1 MSKPQILI
9 VEDDRIVA
17 EGIKDSLEKLGYVV
31 AGIASSGERALT
43 MAQDKKPDL
52 MLMDIVLKGEMD
64 GIEAAENIRS
74 RFGIPVVFLTAYADE
89 EKLERA
95 KITEPF
101 GYLIKPFQNRELK
114 VTIEMALYK
123 ANTDAERKQAVE
135 ALRKSEEKYRTLFE
149 AESDALFMV
158 DAETADIL
166 ESNEAATRLYGYSP
180 SEFKGLKAMDL
191 SAEPEKTSESIRRA
205 SSKTS
210 VSIRYHKKKDETVFP
225 VEISANYFTH
235 HGRRINI
242 SAIRDI
248 SERMRLEARLRE
260 AQKIE
265 AIGTLAGGIAHEF
278 NNALTSVMG
287 NVELLAGDLPQN
299 EDLNEYI
306 DAIKTASQRM
316 AGLTKQLLAY
326 ARGGRYRDEIVSL
339 SDFVEER
346 LTMLKSNVDP
356 SLRVETDLARDIF
369 KVKAD
374 LTQVQMVISTLVD
387 NAAEAVENEGRIRIS
402 TSSQEI
408 DEAFAQKHP
417 DLNPGAYVCLTVADD
432 GKGMDPETVDK
443 IFDPFFSTKF
453 LGRGLG
459 MAAAHGI
466 IVNHAGAIL
475 IDSKPGKGTSVRI
488 YLPAVRAEEDRTE
501 EKLLKKPEFKVSGA
515 TGTILVIEDEE
526 LVMNTIR
533 SILKKLGYRVLEA
546 KTGNE
551 AIDMVRT
558 FDEDIDL
565 ALLDIKLPDISGDR
579 LYPII
584 MEARPN
590 LKVIVCSGY
599 ALDGPVREILNAG
612 AEAFIQKPFSIAQI
626 SEKLKA
632 VLDQRD

>member
-1 MSKPQILI
+1 
-9 VEDDRIVA
+9 
-17 EGIKDSLEKLGYVV
+17 
-31 AGIASSGERALT
+31 
-43 MAQDKKPDL
+43 
-52 MLMDIVLKGEMD
+52 
-64 GIEAAENIRS
+64 
-74 RFGIPVVFLTAYADE
+74 
-89 EKLERA
+89 
-95 KITEPF
+95 
-101 GYLIKPFQNRELK
+101 
-114 VTIEMALYK
+114 
-123 ANTDAERKQAVE
+123 
-135 ALRKSEEKYRTLFE
+135 
-149 AESDALFMV
+149 
-158 DAETADIL
+158 
-166 ESNEAATRLYGYSP
+166 
-180 SEFKGLKAMDL
+180 
-191 SAEPEKTSESIRRA
+191 
-205 SSKTS
+205 
-210 VSIRYHKKKDETVFP
+210 
-225 VEISANYFTH
+225 
-235 HGRRINI
+235 
-242 SAIRDI
+242 
-248 SERMRLEARLRE
+248 
-260 AQKIE
+260 
-265 AIGTLAGGIAHEF
+265 
-278 NNALTSVMG
+278 
-287 NVELLAGDLPQN
+287 
-299 EDLNEYI
+299 
-306 DAIKTASQRM
+306 
-316 AGLTKQLLAY
+316 
-326 ARGGRYRDEIVSL
+326 
-339 SDFVEER
+339 
-346 LTMLKSNVDP
+346 
-356 SLRVETDLARDIF
+356 
-369 KVKAD
+369 
-374 LTQVQMVISTLVD
+374 
-387 NAAEAVENEGRIRIS
+387 
-402 TSSQEI
+402 
-408 DEAFAQKHP
+408 
-417 DLNPGAYVCLTVADD
+417 
-432 GKGMDPETVDK
+432 MDPETVDK